1 MNAIPFVM
9 DAADVSKETI
19 ANWVRASLAPP
30 AGAVKQFR
38 RSSREPVDPADV
50 HEMEQAQKEFAM
62 PSADNVTANKGDGRQ
77 ASTPDHDKVMDDMFS
92 FMP

>member
-1 MNAIPFVM
+1 M

-62 PSADNVTANKGDGRQ
+62 PSAHNVTANRQ

>member
-1 MNAIPFVM
+1 MNESHCSSVVAFVM

-30 AGAVKQFR
+30 AGAVKLSR
-38 RSSREPVDPADV
+38 RSSRESVDPADV

-62 PSADNVTANKGDGRQ
+62 PTAENVSANKGD
-77 ASTPDHDKVMDDMFS
+77 DHDKVMDDMFS